1 MKADP
6 IRLTQYSHGA
16 GCGCKIAP
24 DVLSRILADTA
35 EKFDTEAF
43 PSLLV
48 GHQSRDDAAAL
59 ILDDERA
66 LLSTTDFFMPIVDD
80 PYDFGQIA
88 AANSLSDIYAMGG
101 KPLFSLNIVGF
112 PADDLPISVLT
123 DILNG
128 GQNIAEKAQI
138 PILGGHS
145 IKDDIPKY
153 GLAVSG
159 IIENKKII
167 TNSNAKINDDIILT
181 KPIGSGII
189 STAIKKNLANNS
201 TVDKVI
207 DVMKTLNNTASNLLY
222 KFKVNACTDVT
233 GYGLL
238 GHLNEMCKASKVSA
252 KINFSDIPLIDG
264 VLNFAKQ
271 NIIPGGSKNNLN
283 FYQKNIYF
291 DPKIS
296 NFKKLI
302 LADAQ
307 TSGGLL
313 ISCPKSE
320 SKKLINSL
328 NKISKYKS
336 TIIGE
341 FIKIDKANI
350 FCK

>member
-1 MKADP
+1 MSKLKQNNLNESKGFENFDDCA
-6 IRLTQYSHGA
+6 IF
-16 GCGCKIAP
+16 
-24 DVLSRILADTA
+24 RIN
-35 EKFDTEAF
+35 EK
-43 PSLLV
+43 
-48 GHQSRDDAAAL
+48 QS
-59 ILDDERA
+59 IIQ
-66 LLSTTDFFMPIVDD
+66 TVDFFTPIVDD
-80 PYDFGQIA
+80 PYLFGQIA

-101 KPLFSLNIVGF
+101 QPLFALNITAF
-112 PADDLPISVLT
+112 PTDKLDLN
-123 DILNG
+123 ILSKILLG
-128 GQNIAEKAQI
+128 GQDKCLEANI

-189 STAIKKNLANNS
+189 STAIKKNLANNT
-201 TVDKVI
+201 TVDTVVN
-207 DVMKTLNNTASNLLY
+207 VMKTLNNTASNHLY

-264 VLNFAKQ
+264 VFNFAKQ

-283 FYQKNIYF
+283 FYEKNIFF
-291 DPKIS
+291 DPEIS

-328 NKISKYKS
+328 NKTSKYKS
-336 TIIGE
+336 IIIGE
-341 FIKIDKANI
+341 FIEKNKANI

>member
-1 MKADP
+1 MKNKEN
-6 IRLTQYSHGA
+6 IKLTQFSPGA
-16 GCGCKIAP
+16 GWACKISSE
-24 DVLSRILADTA
+24 DLTQVLSKLKQNNLNESKGFENFDDCAIFRIN
-35 EKFDTEAF
+35 EK
-43 PSLLV
+43 
-48 GHQSRDDAAAL
+48 QS
-59 ILDDERA
+59 IIQ
-66 LLSTTDFFMPIVDD
+66 TVDFFTPIVDD
-80 PYDFGQIA
+80 PYLFGQIA

-101 KPLFSLNIVGF
+101 QPLFALNITAF
-112 PADDLPISVLT
+112 PTDKLDLN
-123 DILNG
+123 ILSKILLG
-128 GQNIAEKAQI
+128 GQDKCLEANI

-189 STAIKKNLANNS
+189 STAIKKNLANNT
-201 TVDKVI
+201 TVDTVVN
-207 DVMKTLNNTASNLLY
+207 VMKTLNNTASNHLY

-264 VLNFAKQ
+264 VFNFAKQ

-283 FYQKNIYF
+283 FYQKNIFF
-291 DPKIS
+291 DPEIS

-336 TIIGE
+336 IIIGE
-341 FIKIDKANI
+341 FIEKNKANI

>member
-1 MKADP
+1 MSKLKQNNLNESKGFENFDDCA
-6 IRLTQYSHGA
+6 IF
-16 GCGCKIAP
+16 
-24 DVLSRILADTA
+24 RIN
-35 EKFDTEAF
+35 EK
-43 PSLLV
+43 
-48 GHQSRDDAAAL
+48 QS
-59 ILDDERA
+59 IIQ
-66 LLSTTDFFMPIVDD
+66 TVDFFTPIVDD
-80 PYDFGQIA
+80 PYLFGQIA

-101 KPLFSLNIVGF
+101 QPLFALNITAF
-112 PADDLPISVLT
+112 PTDKLDLN
-123 DILNG
+123 ILSKILLG
-128 GQNIAEKAQI
+128 GQDKCLEANI

-189 STAIKKNLANNS
+189 STAIKKNLANNT
-201 TVDKVI
+201 TVDTVVN
-207 DVMKTLNNTASNLLY
+207 VMKTLNNTASNHLY

-264 VLNFAKQ
+264 VFNFAKQ

-283 FYQKNIYF
+283 FYQKNIFF
-291 DPKIS
+291 DPEIS

-328 NKISKYKS
+328 NKTSKYKS
-336 TIIGE
+336 IIIGE
-341 FIKIDKANI
+341 FIEKNKANI

>member
-1 MKADP
+1 MKNKEN
-6 IRLTQYSHGA
+6 IKLTQFSPGA
-16 GCGCKIAP
+16 GWACKISSE
-24 DVLSRILADTA
+24 DLTQVLSKLKQNNLNESKGFENFDDCAIFRIN
-35 EKFDTEAF
+35 EK
-43 PSLLV
+43 
-48 GHQSRDDAAAL
+48 QS
-59 ILDDERA
+59 IIQ
-66 LLSTTDFFMPIVDD
+66 TVDFFTPIVDD
-80 PYDFGQIA
+80 PYLFGQIA

-101 KPLFSLNIVGF
+101 QPLFALNITAF
-112 PADDLPISVLT
+112 PTDKLDLN
-123 DILNG
+123 ILSKILLG
-128 GQNIAEKAQI
+128 GQDKCLEANI

-189 STAIKKNLANNS
+189 STAIKKNLANNT
-201 TVDKVI
+201 TVDTVVN
-207 DVMKTLNNTASNLLY
+207 VMKTLNNTASNHLY

-264 VLNFAKQ
+264 VFNFAKQ

-283 FYQKNIYF
+283 FYEKNIFF
-291 DPKIS
+291 DPELS

-336 TIIGE
+336 IIIGE
-341 FIKIDKANI
+341 FIEKNKANI

>member
-1 MKADP
+1 MKNKEN
-6 IRLTQYSHGA
+6 IKLTQFSPGA
-16 GCGCKIAP
+16 GWACKISSE
-24 DVLSRILADTA
+24 DLTQVLSKLKQNNLNESKGFENFDDCAIFKIN
-35 EKFDTEAF
+35 EK
-43 PSLLV
+43 
-48 GHQSRDDAAAL
+48 QS
-59 ILDDERA
+59 IIQ
-66 LLSTTDFFMPIVDD
+66 TVDFFTPIVDD
-80 PYDFGQIA
+80 PYLFGQIA

-101 KPLFSLNIVGF
+101 QPLFALNITAF
-112 PADDLPISVLT
+112 PTDNLDLN
-123 DILNG
+123 ILSKILLG
-128 GQNIAEKAQI
+128 GQDKCLEANI

-189 STAIKKNLANNS
+189 TTAIKKNLTNNS
-201 TVDKVI
+201 SVDAVVN
-207 DVMKTLNNTASNLLY
+207 VMTTLNNTASNHLY

-283 FYQKNIYF
+283 FYQKNISF

-336 TIIGE
+336 IIIGE
-341 FIKIDKANI
+341 FIKKDKAS
-350 FCK
+350 

>member
-1 MKADP
+1 MKNKEN
-6 IRLTQYSHGA
+6 IKLTQFSPGA
-16 GCGCKIAP
+16 GWACKISSE
-24 DVLSRILADTA
+24 DLTQVLSKLKQNNLNESKGFENFDDCAIFKIN
-35 EKFDTEAF
+35 EK
-43 PSLLV
+43 
-48 GHQSRDDAAAL
+48 QS
-59 ILDDERA
+59 IIQ
-66 LLSTTDFFMPIVDD
+66 TVDFFTPIVDD
-80 PYDFGQIA
+80 PYLFGQIA

-101 KPLFSLNIVGF
+101 QPLFALNITAF
-112 PADDLPISVLT
+112 PSDKLDLN
-123 DILNG
+123 ILSNILLG
-128 GQNIAEKAQI
+128 GQDKCLEANI

-189 STAIKKNLANNS
+189 STAIKKNLANN
-201 TVDKVI
+201 TTI
-207 DVMKTLNNTASNLLY
+207 DEIVNVMKTLNDTASNHLY

-238 GHLNEMCKASKVSA
+238 GHLNEMCKASKISA

-264 VLNFAKQ
+264 VINFAKQ
-271 NIIPGGSKNNLN
+271 NIIPGGSKNNLK
-283 FYQKNIYF
+283 FYQKNIFF
-291 DPKIS
+291 DSEIS

-302 LADAQ
+302 LAAAQ

-313 ISCPKSE
+313 ISCPKSK

-336 TIIGE
+336 IIIGE
-341 FIKIDKANI
+341 FIEKSKVNI